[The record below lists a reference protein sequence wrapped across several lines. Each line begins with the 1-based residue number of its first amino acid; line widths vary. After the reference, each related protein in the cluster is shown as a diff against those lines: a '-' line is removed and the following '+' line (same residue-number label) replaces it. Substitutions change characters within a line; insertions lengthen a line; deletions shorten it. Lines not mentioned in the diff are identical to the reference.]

1 MTQCLIG
8 DFRIRR
14 PAHSAGHEAS
24 VQWLASAHAKSEAVL
39 RKGASDF
46 DPDAFRRSMERYIT
60 RFGCGPE
67 SLSARGHDLEDF
79 LHTEW
84 ARMRIFDLDRN
95 PRGGGMDVRM
105 EVFAAIAERVL
116 KEFYPEGSEAPE
128 ELIHVTCTG
137 YVAPSA
143 AQKLVV
149 ERGWEQRT
157 GVMHAYHMGCYAAM
171 PALRMASAF
180 LASPRPRAAADGKPG
195 GARIDIVHT
204 ETCTLH
210 LDPSQHTPEQL
221 VVQSL
226 FADGHIR
233 YSVTADD
240 GPSPAAPGQGL
251 GLGKGFPKSRGLHYL
266 GVHEELIPG
275 SLGAM
280 GWILG
285 GHGMRMM
292 LAREVPELIAGALR
306 DFLRRMFAATG
317 VDASEAFTKGI
328 FAIHP
333 GGPRII
339 DKVAALLELAP
350 WQVAASRAALKAYGN
365 MSSATL
371 PHVWAALV
379 DDPSVASGTMITSL
393 AFGPGLTVYG
403 AILRKA

>member
-14 PAHSAGHEAS
+14 PAHSADHEAS
-24 VQWLASAHAKSEAVL
+24 VQWLSAAHAKSESVL
-39 RKGASDF
+39 RAGAADF
-46 DPDAFRRSMERYIT
+46 DPAAFRRSMERYIT

-67 SLSARGHDLEDF
+67 SLSSRGHDLEDF

-84 ARMRIFDLDRN
+84 TRMRIFDLDRN
-95 PRGGGMDVRM
+95 ARGAGMDMRM

-116 KEFYPEGSEAPE
+116 AEFYPPGSEAPP

-149 ERGWEQRT
+149 ERGWEQKT

-180 LASPRPRAAADGKPG
+180 LASPRAGFSEGRAAGAGKAVAG
-195 GARIDIVHT
+195 RVDIVHT

-233 YSVTADD
+233 YSLSAGD
-240 GPSPAAPGQGL
+240 GAKGKPGLQ
-251 GLGKGFPKSRGLHYL
+251 YL

-285 GHGMRMM
+285 DQGMRMM
-292 LAREVPELIAGALR
+292 LAREVPELIAGALK
-306 DFLRRMFAATG
+306 DFLKRMFAATG
-317 VDASEAFTKGI
+317 VDAAEAFTKGV

-350 WQVAASRAALKAYGN
+350 HQVAASRAVLKAYGN

-379 DDPSVASGTMITSL
+379 EDPAVASGTLVTSL

>member
-24 VQWLASAHAKSEAVL
+24 VRWLSAAHAKSETVL
-39 RKGASDF
+39 RAGAPDF
-46 DPDAFRRSMERYIT
+46 DPAAFRRSMERYIT

-79 LHTEW
+79 LHTDWERMGVFNLVRD
-84 ARMRIFDLDRN
+84 AR
-95 PRGGGMDVRM
+95 GAGMDVRM
-105 EVFAAIAERVL
+105 EVFAGIAERVL
-116 KEFYPEGSEAPE
+116 AGFYPEGDEAPD

-149 ERGWEQRT
+149 DRGWQQTT

-180 LASPRPRAAADGKPG
+180 LASPRNRGADKREGRQG
-195 GARIDIVHT
+195 QAGRRVDIVHT
-204 ETCTLH
+204 EACTLH
-210 LDPSQHTPEQL
+210 LDPSQHSPEQL
-221 VVQSL
+221 VVQGL

-233 YSVTADD
+233 YSLTMD
-240 GPSPAAPGQGL
+240 GNSQDGTGRDR
-251 GLGKGFPKSRGLHYL
+251 KSRGLHFL

-285 GHGMRMM
+285 DRGMRMM
-292 LAREVPELIAGALR
+292 LAREVPELIAASLR
-306 DFLRRMFAATG
+306 DFLKRMFAATG
-317 VDASEAFTKGI
+317 VEAAEAFSSGV

-339 DKVAALLELAP
+339 DKVAALLELGP
-350 WQVAASRAALKAYGN
+350 NQVAASRAVLKACGN

-371 PHVWAALV
+371 PHVWAAML
-379 DDPSVASGTMITSL
+379 DDPDVTSGTLITSL

-403 AILRKA
+403 AVLRKA

>member
-1 MTQCLIG
+1 MTQCFIG
-8 DFRIRR
+8 DFRIQR
-14 PAHSAGHEAS
+14 PTHSADHLAS
-24 VQWLASAHAKSEAVL
+24 VKWLAVAHAKSEAVI
-39 RKGASDF
+39 RAKASIISDSITSAEKF
-46 DPDAFRRSMERYIT
+46 DVEVFQRSMERYIT

-67 SLSARGHDLEDF
+67 SLASRGHDLEDF
-79 LHTEW
+79 LHTDW
-84 ARMRIFDLDRN
+84 NRMRVFNLDSH
-95 PRGGGMDVRM
+95 PRGANMDIRM
-105 EVFAAIAERVL
+105 EVFAEIAERML
-116 KEFYPEGSEAPE
+116 ERFYPEGSEPPVE
-128 ELIHVTCTG
+128 MIHVTCTG

-143 AQKLVV
+143 AQKLIVK
-149 ERGWEQRT
+149 RGWEQWT
-157 GVMHAYHMGCYAAM
+157 GIVHAYHMGCYASL

-180 LASPRPRAAADGKPG
+180 LASRRILNDSSEKPTDARAN
-195 GARIDIVHT
+195 RIDIVHT

-233 YSVTADD
+233 YSASHSEQ
-240 GPSPAAPGQGL
+240 GPGL
-251 GLGKGFPKSRGLHYL
+251 YYL

-285 GHGMRMM
+285 ERGMRML
-292 LAREVPELIAGALR
+292 LAREVPELIASSLAN
-306 DFLRRMFAATG
+306 FLKRMFALANIDPTEAY
-317 VDASEAFTKGI
+317 ASGL

-339 DKVAALLELAP
+339 DKVASLLQLQP
-350 WQVAASRAALKAYGN
+350 HQVSASRAVLKAYGN

-371 PHVWAALV
+371 PHIWATIV
-379 DDPSVASGTMITSL
+379 DDATIPSGTLVTSL